1 MRARL
6 AQWWNGLSRRERG
19 ATVLAA
25 LVAGLGALYLGAIEP
40 AWRTRVRLGQSLPEM
55 RAQALELDA
64 LAAEAKRLRTRT
76 RSVASPGEAR
86 AAAARL
92 AAQHGIAAS
101 ALRDEGGERLV
112 LTLRR
117 ADAARVLAWA
127 KDAST
132 TLPLRVVAARIV
144 RAGPGLVDADITLVA
159 VAAP

>member
-1 MRARL
+1 MKARL
-6 AQWWNGLSRRERG
+6 AQWWNGLSRRERS
-19 ATVLAA
+19 ATLLAA
-25 LVAGLGALYLGAIEP
+25 LVAGLGALYLLAIEP
-40 AWRTRVRLGQSLPEM
+40 AWRTRARLDQALPQL
-55 RAQALELDA
+55 RAQAMELDA
-64 LAAEAKRLRTRT
+64 LAAEAKKLRTRT
-76 RSVASPGEAR
+76 RNVASPGEAR

-101 ALRDEGGERLV
+101 ALREEGGERLV

-117 ADAARVLAWA
+117 TDAARVLAWV

-144 RAGPGLVDADITLVA
+144 RAGPGVVDADITLDA